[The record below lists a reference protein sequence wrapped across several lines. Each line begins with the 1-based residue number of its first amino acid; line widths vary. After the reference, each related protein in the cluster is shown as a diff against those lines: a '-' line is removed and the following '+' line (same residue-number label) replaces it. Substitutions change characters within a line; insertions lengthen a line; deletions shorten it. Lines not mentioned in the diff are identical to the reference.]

1 MKQPVTFKHE
11 FVQFIPEELQ
21 EGTVYVSIRFATVSH
36 LCACGCKTKVV
47 TPLKPT
53 DWKLTFDGKTIS
65 LYPSIGNWNFP
76 CRSHYWIRNNRV
88 QWAEDWSESRVDAGR
103 AHDRQSKE
111 KYFGGEPAV
120 NNLQLRRD
128 RIRQSR
134 VPRRRQRDHCGDR
147 CGHGDRKCLS
157 TCVGTII

>member
-36 LCACGCKTKVV
+36 LCACGCKNKVV

-53 DWKLTFDGKTIS
+53 DWKLTFDGKTVS
-65 LYPSIGNWNFP
+65 LHPSIGNWNFP

-120 NNLQLRRD
+120 NKPATPTRSD
-128 RIRQSR
+128 TT
-134 VPRRRQRDHCGDR
+134 VPSSPASPKRSLWRS
-147 CGHGDRKCLS
+147 LWPW
-157 TCVGTII
+157 

>member
-1 MKQPVTFKHE
+1 MKQALTFKHE

-36 LCACGCKTKVV
+36 LCACGCKSKVV

-65 LYPSIGNWNFP
+65 LHPSIGNWNFP

-88 QWAEDWSESRVDAGR
+88 QWAEDWSQSRIEAGR
-103 AHDRQSKE
+103 AQDRRAKKSYFNGPEEDNAAIPDKE
-111 KYFGGEPAV
+111 SETTTPVKTGPWWKA
-120 NNLQLRRD
+120 LW
-128 RIRQSR
+128 
-134 VPRRRQRDHCGDR
+134 PW
-147 CGHGDRKCLS
+147 
-157 TCVGTII
+157 